1 MSPLALFGT
10 AALGMFGLLVVL
22 FVVTLFSGAVSAPEK
37 SVTEEEELPGGYP
50 ESTVRPPQE
59 PSPPMLACTVQQTWD
74 NARRDTSDDGRGDTD
89 VHRPTQGA
97 DS

>member
-10 AALGMFGLLVVL
+10 AALGMCGLLVVL
-22 FVVTLFSGAVSAPEK
+22 FVVTLFSGADTAPEDA
-37 SVTEEEELPGGYP
+37 TEEEDPPGGYP
-50 ESTVRPPQE
+50 ESAARPSQE
-59 PSPPMLACTVQQTWD
+59 SSPPMLACTVQQTWD
-74 NARRDTSDDGRGDTD
+74 NARGDTSDDGRGDTD